1 MDITELQDIIQDC
14 NTTLIDLNKTLEIE
28 DKRSKKQA
36 LELQVSQPNFWED
49 KDVSSKVLNGLKSLT
64 QILSE
69 YTKVQSLLD
78 DAKTLYEL
86 YVETSDLEINREL
99 VTSVK
104 ALQNAIEKLKIESI
118 LSEEYD
124 TLNALVTIH
133 AGAGGTE
140 SQDWA
145 QMLYR
150 MYSKYLDKTGLSYEV
165 YDIQDGDEAGIKGIT
180 FEVKGPYAYGYLKS
194 EKGVHRLVRIS
205 PFDAAKRRHT
215 SFASV
220 EVMPA
225 IDDSVQIDIRPEDL
239 EIDTYRASGAGG
251 QHINK
256 TDSAVRI
263 RHIPTGIVTSCQT
276 QRSQM
281 QNKEYA
287 LNMLKSKLYQYEMTK
302 TQEKLKEIKGE
313 VMENGWSSQ
322 IRSYVF
328 CPYTLVKDHR
338 TGFEMG
344 NVQAVIDGEI
354 DEFINAYLMQNRGKQ

>member
-1 MDITELQDIIQDC
+1 MDITELQDIIENC

-28 DKRSKKQA
+28 NKKNKKQS
-36 LELQVSQPNFWED
+36 LELYTLEPNFWDD
-49 KDVSSKVLNGLKSLT
+49 KDNSSKVLNELKGIT
-64 QILSE
+64 QILAE
-69 YTKVQSLLD
+69 YTKVQNLLD

-86 YVETSDLEINREL
+86 YIETSDFEIKKELEN
-99 VTSVK
+99 SVK
-104 ALQNAIEKLKIESI
+104 TLEKAIEKLKIESI

-124 TLNALVTIH
+124 TLNAIVTIH

-150 MYSKYLDKTGLSYEV
+150 MYAKYLDKAGLEYEI
-165 YDIQDGDEAGIKGIT
+165 YDIQEAEEAGIKSIT
-180 FEVKGPYAYGYLKS
+180 FEVKGTYAYGYLKS

-220 EVMPA
+220 EVMPK
-225 IDDSVQIDIRPEDL
+225 IGDSVQIDIRPEDL

-276 QRSQM
+276 QRSQI

-354 DEFINAYLMQNRGKQ
+354 DGFINAYLMQNKNK